1 MALIRCPECGKEVSD
16 KAPAC
21 VHCGYPLQKGEG
33 KCNIINQLNEI
44 KLKNPDLHTAPKSGI
59 MKSLQIRSD
68 TSEKQKQITE
78 TNAMG

>member
-1 MALIRCPECGKEVSD
+1 MPSLFIFWSDKHSHVKRKCNFSIEYTDVPRNKLIRKWRF
-16 KAPAC
+16 
-21 VHCGYPLQKGEG
+21 
-33 KCNIINQLNEI
+33 IILYKI
-44 KLKNPDLHTAPKSGI
+44 KNPDLHTAPKSGI